1 MKVAI
6 CQSSINKWVLR
17 YLIKIL
23 SIKILSTT
31 NLSST
36 FLCYI
41 KNKDSVHNT
50 YRQLSCDDICDMSQS
65 ILKLILSIFEF
76 FFFTSDWNL
85 QPNSRSWRLLP
96 VIEASL
102 KIFLINFVILLMFFM
117 SQVQYFPV
125 FSCFITATSYRLCSF
140 SSDASWYLS
149 NPR

>member
-65 ILKLILSIFEF
+65 ILKLILSIFEVF
-76 FFFTSDWNL
+76 FFL
-85 QPNSRSWRLLP
+85 Q
-96 VIEASL
+96 VIG
-102 KIFLINFVILLMFFM
+102 IY
-117 SQVQYFPV
+117 SQIQDRGDCYQ
-125 FSCFITATSYRLCSF
+125 
-140 SSDASWYLS
+140 
-149 NPR
+149 